1 MTTDLRRTLL
11 HGTPAPVHRD
21 DAFSRQLAAI
31 FGGVWDAFVSSPGPG
46 RVSVS
51 ISGPGGVRTV
61 EGSTLD
67 ALDLDAWER
76 RQLDAAREIKDSPA
90 KGPQQETP

>member
-11 HGTPAPVHRD
+11 HGTPAPIHRD
-21 DAFSRQLAAI
+21 DDFSRQLSTI
-31 FGGVWDAFVSSPGPG
+31 FGGQWDAFVSSPGPG

-76 RQLDAAREIKDSPA
+76 RQLDAAREITGRP
-90 KGPQQETP
+90 